1 MEKNK
6 KQLEKRVENI
16 ERELAELRT
25 VVWKNNHEPW
35 WRQIVGQFE
44 GDDAYATI
52 IQLGSELRRADRS
65 E

>member
-1 MEKNK
+1 MENNNK
-6 KQLEKRVENI
+6 LLEVRVHNI
-16 ERELAELRT
+16 EKELAELRT
-25 VVWKNNHEPW
+25 VVEKNYREPW

-44 GDDAYATI
+44 GDDEYATI